1 VNLALAKGTIAVK
14 LSEIMVLTL
23 SFDLDTLM
31 IIEQQLPLIN
41 QLSYDRGSF

>member
-1 VNLALAKGTIAVK
+1 VNLALAKGIIAVK

-31 IIEQQLPLIN
+31 IIEQQLLN